1 MKDFQDLAYNLIVD
15 EKDLEN
21 AIAQPNSDQER
32 VFQKITCTMTSES
45 DKVLRLFVSGF
56 GGTGKSFVIENVVK
70 WNKKFRGKNT
80 AVAAPTGIAAFN
92 INGLTLH
99 RLLQLPVKPG

>member
-1 MKDFQDLAYNLIVD
+1 
-15 EKDLEN
+15 
-21 AIAQPNSDQER
+21 
-32 VFQKITCTMTSES
+32 MTSES

-92 INGLTLH
+92 INGLTFH
-99 RLLQLPVKPG
+99 RLLQLPIKPGKEIPKYKALTGPSIKEIEKKVRKRRSHDHR